1 MLKEMNVTKWINELK
16 FTQSTYQDGTFNFTY
31 ELDGE
36 QSIVT
41 LSHSIRPTLPVDAIQ
56 KIGFNLGMCY
66 LIDLAEIVLPKKIW
80 IYKSLPSTALSYWK
94 TLFEEVVLE
103 KLYAN
108 KLPSSMKY
116 VEWGFGSGDG
126 ELILGSLPENRD
138 KAAVCLTG
146 GKESLAIFKTLSD
159 KKPLMLFFLDT
170 ESNVHRQR
178 VYEAVKD
185 TFMTTRTISNRKD
198 IFASLER
205 DYKGL
210 QSGVDMAHLVFNTM
224 LYADICEYMLIGN
237 EYSSNFPNDVYEGNL
252 INHQYVKTI
261 HFAEN
266 INRYVHEFVTPDFSY
281 YSPFFGM
288 YEFLIANLFFKNDD
302 YLDIWTS
309 CNQTTPDVNFCSNCY
324 KCAFTYLLSRT
335 KKSENYLS
343 KFFSKNMLDEVE
355 LYKPMMDFT
364 GVKPLDCVGDK
375 TEVWVCLEIL
385 LQNGTSGKVI
395 EYYRDHIRPTIS
407 SEIEQFKHQ
416 IGSIQRVPLTSPKDL
431 EAIFTQALQESTGA

>member
-1 MLKEMNVTKWINELK
+1 MTEWVNELK
-16 FTQSTYQDGTFNFTY
+16 FTQSTYQGGVFNFIY
-31 ELDGE
+31 ELDGK
-36 QSIVT
+36 QSILT
-41 LSHSIRPTLPVDAIQ
+41 LTHSISSTLPEETIL

-66 LIDLAEIVLPKKIW
+66 LIDMAEIVLPRKIW
-80 IYKSLPSTALSYWK
+80 IYKSLPDLALAYWK
-94 TLFEEVVLE
+94 TLLEEVVLE

-116 VEWGFGSGDG
+116 VEWESGNDAID
-126 ELILGSLPENRD
+126 LKLGSLPKNRD

-146 GKESLAIFKTLSD
+146 GKESLAIFKTLVD
-159 KKPLMLFFLDT
+159 KKPMLLLFLDT

-178 VYEAVKD
+178 VYESVKD
-185 TFMTTRTISNRKD
+185 TFMTTRTISNRQD
-198 IFASLER
+198 IFPGLER

-237 EYSSNFPNDVYEGNL
+237 EYSSNFPNDVYEGNI

-288 YEFLIANLFFKNDD
+288 YEFLIADLFFKNDD
-302 YLDIWTS
+302 YLDVWTS
-309 CNQTTPDVNFCSNCY
+309 CNQTTPDINFCSNCY
-324 KCAFTYLLSRT
+324 KCAFTYLLART
-335 KKSENYLS
+335 KKSEAYLS
-343 KFFSKNMLDEVE
+343 QFFSKNMLDEIK

-385 LQNGTSGKVI
+385 LENGAKGKVI
-395 EYYRDHIRPTIS
+395 DYYQKYIRPTIS
-407 SEIEQFKHQ
+407 GEIADFKDQ
-416 IGSIQRVPLTSPKDL
+416 IASIQRVPVSSPADL
-431 EAIFTQALQESTGA
+431 QAIFTKTLKEVATT